1 MRPNNSFSGGIA
13 VSKKNGEKPIN
24 KRRDAL
30 RKLAVS
36 GGVIGAARTWSK
48 PIVDSVMLP
57 AHATTSLPLQDPCTG
72 VTILPQ
78 GLYAFDV
85 QVTGQVLGPGNAG
98 IPIHIQVSVS
108 GGSSGPDTL
117 DQDTTTTGSGQ
128 YSATLGTFDGCDG
141 PNVDVTISSTA
152 FAGVAHCST
161 THAKKCAK

>member
-1 MRPNNSFSGGIA
+1 M
-13 VSKKNGEKPIN
+13 SKKIGEKPIN

-36 GGVIGAARTWSK
+36 GGVIGAAGSWSK
-48 PIVDSVMLP
+48 PVVDSVMLP

-72 VTILPQ
+72 VTIIPR
-78 GLYAFDV
+78 GTNTFDV

-98 IPIHIQVSVS
+98 IPIHIQVRVS
-108 GGSSGPDTL
+108 GGSSDPQTLGKDTH
-117 DQDTTTTGSGQ
+117 TNSSGQ
-128 YSATLGTFDGCDG
+128 YDETLGTFDACDG

-161 THAKKCAK
+161 THAKECV